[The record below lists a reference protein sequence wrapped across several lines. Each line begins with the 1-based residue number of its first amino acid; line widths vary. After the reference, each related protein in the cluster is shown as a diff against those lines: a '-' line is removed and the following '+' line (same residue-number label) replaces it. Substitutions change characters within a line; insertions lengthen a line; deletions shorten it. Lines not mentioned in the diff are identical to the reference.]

1 MWRALLLLAVAA
13 VDAGGLRLKFAF
25 TAVRNSGH
33 SSQAVDISLSE
44 LVVRDADLN
53 VLTVAFISGHH
64 NAEHP
69 KGEGPAALIDGDNAT
84 KWIDLNFAQNGDEA
98 YLIVEMQEGQLEPA
112 AFELFTNLQG
122 QSRRDPVDFAVY
134 KENDCLGWDVATKPE
149 DDSDARWSG
158 LIPPEERG
166 VSYDAASP
174 FRFTLPALSSMDSTR
189 CEYSDRYRF
198 LISKVRG
205 PDGVDGVQ
213 LGELK
218 ISGDTYDAATGV
230 TSSGPLHIAQI
241 SNPGGCGGTL
251 EAEQC
256 GMKNDTQDNS
266 LTLAFT
272 TVPFT
277 TYSQLVDKLVDGDVD
292 FDPNGN
298 DPLEAKCKGCSYKC
312 CKWFDSSF
320 DPEGSASGHSM
331 LEVRLTGLSLLT
343 RYELYTAADVEKRD
357 PVSWTVQKMRQD
369 GVTWQTIAQ
378 VDDNP
383 TPMARRESYGSF
395 YAHGPPPT
403 PPPPT
408 LPPAPKRRPRR
419 PRHHPCRR

>member
-1 MWRALLLLAVAA
+1 M
-13 VDAGGLRLKFAF
+13 
-25 TAVRNSGH
+25 
-33 SSQAVDISLSE
+33 
-44 LVVRDADLN
+44 
-53 VLTVAFISGHH
+53 
-64 NAEHP
+64 
-69 KGEGPAALIDGDNAT
+69 
-84 KWIDLNFAQNGDEA
+84 
-98 YLIVEMQEGQLEPA
+98 
-112 AFELFTNLQG
+112 
-122 QSRRDPVDFAVY
+122 
-134 KENDCLGWDVATKPE
+134 
-149 DDSDARWSG
+149 
-158 LIPPEERG
+158 
-166 VSYDAASP
+166 
-174 FRFTLPALSSMDSTR
+174 
-189 CEYSDRYRF
+189 
-198 LISKVRG
+198 
-205 PDGVDGVQ
+205 Q

-408 LPPAPKRRPRR
+408 LPPAPKPPPSPPSPPPLPPMSTSFMFVFTATRDPDAGALQLAEVSLYDPDGNDIEILTASNPGGSNPVCPPRTNCISQMPDMAVDGNIDTFWADHGEGCYGR
-419 PRHHPCRR
+419 LCAEGVPHTQSLVLHLTNNTQVASYKLVTSGGAPGYPSGIPERDPVAWTFGRILPDGSYEVMSVESDTSISDPTHGTMRMAPHIFGAYTPPAPPSLPAPPF